1 MKTLF
6 DQNTG
11 AFERIIIQEQTNMQ
25 IDTKQII
32 TVIVAATVAVA
43 FLFVVIAPAFNVI
56 IPNTTSALVF
66 GLFSALTGFGG
77 SQYGE
82 AAATRRLLSV
92 QGK

>member
-1 MKTLF
+1 MKYLF
-6 DQNTG
+6 DTNT
-11 AFERIIIQEQTNMQ
+11 AQFERIIPQEKQM
-25 IDTKQII
+25 DTKQII
-32 TVIVAATVAVA
+32 TIIVAATVAVS

>member
-1 MKTLF
+1 MKYLF
-6 DQNTG
+6 DMNT
-11 AFERIIIQEQTNMQ
+11 AQFERIILQETNKM
-25 IDTKQII
+25 DTKQII
-32 TVIVAATVAVA
+32 TIIVAATVAVS
-43 FLFVVIAPAFNVI
+43 FLFVVISPAFGVI

-66 GLFSALTGFGG
+66 GLFSALAGFGG